1 MKIELVYI
9 TAGDK
14 VEAKFIG
21 KTLVESKLAACVN
34 IIDHMNSMY
43 YWEGELQDDQEVIL
57 IAKTTSDK
65 VNAVTEK
72 IKSIHSYDCPCVLSL
87 PVANG
92 NEAFMKWIQEQV
104 V

>member
-14 VEAKFIG
+14 DEAKLIG
-21 KTLVESKLAACVN
+21 KALMESRLAACVN
-34 IIDHMNSMY
+34 IIDHMNSLY

-65 VNAVTEK
+65 VHAVTEK
-72 IKSIHSYDCPCVLSL
+72 VKSIHSYDCPCVLSL
-87 PVANG
+87 PVTNG
-92 NEAFMKWIQEQV
+92 NDGFTKWIEEQV
-104 V
+104 A